1 MSLQQIVSSASA
13 GLLSALGRAPRPA
26 RAPGLPN
33 PYLTGNYAPVRRETE
48 SPAMEVVSGEV
59 PAGLAGTLYRV
70 GPAPRFEPRDRRSY
84 HWFDGD
90 GMVEAFRFEGGR
102 VAHRRRWV
110 RTDKLRMEEQAGSAL
125 FGGLRDFATATPM
138 EGWRALGFSP
148 LELLEMRARATLGLP
163 LRDDQLA
170 RVMRAHDRSNTNVLR
185 MAGRLL
191 TLVESSAAHEL
202 DPDTLETRGRFTFGG
217 LLETRPM
224 AAHPKIDPE
233 SGAIYTFGCSV
244 APPYLTYYVF
254 GPDGELRLQRAI
266 DVPFPAMMHDFS
278 VTATRAV
285 FYHLPATFRADN
297 LGSGEPV
304 RWEPS
309 AGARIGVTL
318 RDDPAAPVRWFEIP
332 PCYIFHPMNAF
343 DDGDAVVLDVACYQ
357 RVPLFDL
364 GGESPNPR
372 LRDNPE
378 ARLVRMRVDLATGA
392 VTESTL
398 DDVPM
403 EFPVTDPRRAARPY
417 RYGWAACRRGTQDD
431 RGFFNALMLQDHAEG
446 RARYL
451 ELGRSRFTSEPVF
464 VPRDPAAPEGDGWL
478 LAVVYDAEHDRSE
491 LLVLDALDL
500 ARSPVAVLRCPHR
513 IPYGFH
519 GSWVDA
525 APAG

>member
-1 MSLQQIVSSASA
+1 
-13 GLLSALGRAPRPA
+13 
-26 RAPGLPN
+26 
-33 PYLTGNYAPVRRETE
+33 
-48 SPAMEVVSGEV
+48 
-59 PAGLAGTLYRV
+59 
-70 GPAPRFEPRDRRSY
+70 
-84 HWFDGD
+84 
-90 GMVEAFRFEGGR
+90 
-102 VAHRRRWV
+102 
-110 RTDKLRMEEQAGSAL
+110 
-125 FGGLRDFATATPM
+125 
-138 EGWRALGFSP
+138 
-148 LELLEMRARATLGLP
+148 
-163 LRDDQLA
+163 
-170 RVMRAHDRSNTNVLR
+170 
-185 MAGRLL
+185 
-191 TLVESSAAHEL
+191 
-202 DPDTLETRGRFTFGG
+202 
-217 LLETRPM
+217 
-224 AAHPKIDPE
+224 
-233 SGAIYTFGCSV
+233 
-244 APPYLTYYVF
+244 
-254 GPDGELRLQRAI
+254 
-266 DVPFPAMMHDFS
+266 
-278 VTATRAV
+278 
-285 FYHLPATFRADN
+285 
-297 LGSGEPV
+297 
-304 RWEPS
+304 
-309 AGARIGVTL
+309 
-318 RDDPAAPVRWFEIP
+318 
-332 PCYIFHPMNAF
+332 
-343 DDGDAVVLDVACYQ
+343 VVLDVACYQ